1 MACEPCVCRALSMRW
16 FSSMHRF
23 PFAVVGKYFASS
35 GSQGLYMATLNVFIV
50 IPQLL
55 DTAYTG
61 SVTRRWSESVV
72 MLTGGV
78 WAVLAALATGVGLVL
93 LDDGVGELVGAS
105 CARARAPLGVY
116 VPELCLTSLHCVCSS
131 GIRGDSS
138 SVWFPARVPLL
149 VRAVCV
155 SASSQGGLCVCRSP
169 PVVPHSASP
178 CEGHCQA
185 TVQVCAQRRVPWLAS
200 LGTEHVM
207 HSREASSST
216 STSSMCF
223 GR

>member
-1 MACEPCVCRALSMRW
+1 MIHGPVVELPPTGNELGVRTVCVCRALSMRW
-16 FSSMHRF
+16 FLSMLRF

-78 WAVLAALATGVGLVL
+78 WAALAALATGVGLVL
-93 LDDGVGELVGAS
+93 LDDGVGELVGVF

-116 VPELCLTSLHCVCSS
+116 VPELCLTSLHCQVTCL
-131 GIRGDSS
+131 GDSDHP
-138 SVWFPARVPLL
+138 SVFRSGRGPALCPRRVRKRFISVKSLCLSVPT
-149 VRAVCV
+149 RW
-155 SASSQGGLCVCRSP
+155 SSQC
-169 PVVPHSASP
+169 
-178 CEGHCQA
+178 
-185 TVQVCAQRRVPWLAS
+185 
-200 LGTEHVM
+200 
-207 HSREASSST
+207 
-216 STSSMCF
+216 
-223 GR
+223 